1 MMAPCHDPVMDDL
14 AVGRLLRAVR
24 VHRMWRQED
33 LARAAGVSRQTVSR
47 VELGRLDGVPL
58 GSLRRVFAAVDVR
71 VTVALRGVGAE
82 LPRLADA
89 HHAAMHED
97 TARLFV
103 QFEEWETD
111 PEVTFSVYGERGSI
125 DILAW
130 HARSR
135 SLLVIEL
142 KTELV
147 DLQET
152 VSTLDRKV
160 RLATKVAR
168 ERGWEPASVSTWL
181 VIADSRHNRRSVA
194 RHATFL
200 RSRFPADGHAVMGW
214 LRRPVGRME
223 ALSYLSSDRSTSTGQ
238 RLAPVRRVQRSRKGL
253 TTARR

>member
-1 MMAPCHDPVMDDL
+1 VSGDRHDLVMDDL
-14 AVGRLLRAVR
+14 AVGRLLRTVR
-24 VHRMWRQED
+24 VRRAWRQED

-82 LPRLADA
+82 LPRVAGA

-97 TARLFV
+97 MARF
-103 QFEEWETD
+103 FGTFDEWAAV
-111 PEVTFSVYGERGSI
+111 PEVTFSEFGERGSV

-152 VSTLDRKV
+152 ASTLDRKP
-160 RLATKVAR
+160 RLAMKIAR
-168 ERGWEPASVSTWL
+168 DRGWEPASVSTWL
-181 VIADSRHNRRSVA
+181 VIAEARHNRRAVA
-194 RHATFL
+194 QHAAFL
-200 RSRFPADGHAVMGW
+200 WSRLPADGHTVMRW
-214 LRRPVGRME
+214 LRRPDGRV
-223 ALSYLSSDRSTSTGQ
+223 AGLSFLSSDRSTSTGQ
-238 RLAPVRRVQRSRKGL
+238 RLAPVRRVRRSRSRL
-253 TTARR
+253 SSAPR

>member
-1 MMAPCHDPVMDDL
+1 MDDM

-33 LARAAGVSRQTVSR
+33 LARAAGGSRQTVSR

-71 VTVALRGVGAE
+71 VTVAPRGVGAE

-97 TARLFV
+97 TARLFIA
-103 QFEEWETD
+103 FDEWVTV

-130 HARSR
+130 HVRSR

-160 RLATKVAR
+160 RLAMKIAR
-168 ERGWEPASVSTWL
+168 DRGWDPASVSTWL
-181 VIADSRHNRRSVA
+181 VIADGRHNRRSVTH
-194 RHATFL
+194 HATFL

-214 LRRPVGRME
+214 LRRPVGRIEGM
-223 ALSYLSSDRSTSTGQ
+223 SFLSSDRSTSTGQ
-238 RLAPVRRVQRSRKGL
+238 RLAPVRRVRRSRSRPM
-253 TTARR
+253 TARR